1 MGALLYRMR
10 YSPPMPPSR
19 LVAKT
24 GLFLAATL
32 FSLALSELL
41 VRIVRD
47 PRPME
52 LQEQRRVFPTYY
64 PLAEG
69 GLFTRDRDSRL
80 RYRLTPGFEM
90 ELRDSLYR
98 INSLGFRGREQT
110 FWGHPETRRV
120 VLLGDSYAFGLGVDQ
135 SQTLAAQLESRLQ
148 ASCRSV
154 AVLNLG
160 VPGYHT
166 GQELALAERVG
177 FDLDPDLMVLL
188 FYANDETTEAFQYDP
203 ATRVLYGDA
212 LPVPYWLKGPL
223 ARSAAY
229 RWLARAKVGRM
240 RTRGDLTAMGDRH
253 WPVTRS
259 RLESLFQA
267 CANRGVPVV
276 LANVPMLLSSET
288 LQRPDWTGHQNCDL
302 GRSTAGPP
310 PQLHRIL
317 PRRGCDRR
325 DADLRKPAIGPSG
338 SLMADRRP
346 SYFFGFHHGSSRLQ
360 RIFQAA
366 SVSAMASPPSLTS
379 ISSARTRASM
389 DSTMTGAAP
398 MAVTSERSHTVAPAS
413 PVFRSTDGQPMRSVD
428 MGLK

>member
-1 MGALLYRMR
+1 
-10 YSPPMPPSR
+10 MPPSR
-19 LVAKT
+19 LVAKI

-32 FSLALSELL
+32 FSLALSEVV

-64 PLAEG
+64 PLAEA
-69 GLFTRDRDSRL
+69 GLFTRDRDSHL

-110 FWGHPETRRV
+110 SWDHPETPRV

-135 SQTLAAQLESRLQ
+135 SETLDAQLESRLQ
-148 ASCRSV
+148 GACRSV
-154 AVLNLG
+154 AILNLG

-177 FDLDPDLMVLL
+177 FDLDPDLVVLL
-188 FYANDETTEAFQYDP
+188 FYANDETTEAFQYDQ
-203 ATRVLYGDA
+203 ATGVLYGDA

-229 RWLARAKVGRM
+229 RWLARAKVGQM
-240 RTRGDLTAMGDRH
+240 RDRGDFQPLGDRH

-267 CANRGVPVV
+267 CADRGVPLV
-276 LANVPMLLSSET
+276 LANIPMLLNSDA
-288 LQRPDWTGHQNCDL
+288 LQRPDWTGHQNYERVAQLAESHEIPWVDL
-302 GRSTAGPP
+302 RSVLLAEGRSPDDPFFARIVISVEPP
-310 PQLHRIL
+310 RDHHLNPTGYSLVADAIAETLISGDLLSCPQD
-317 PRRGCDRR
+317 P
-325 DADLRKPAIGPSG
+325 
-338 SLMADRRP
+338 
-346 SYFFGFHHGSSRLQ
+346 
-360 RIFQAA
+360 
-366 SVSAMASPPSLTS
+366 
-379 ISSARTRASM
+379 
-389 DSTMTGAAP
+389 
-398 MAVTSERSHTVAPAS
+398 
-413 PVFRSTDGQPMRSVD
+413 
-428 MGLK
+428 

>member
-166 GQELALAERVG
+166 GQELVLAERIG

-288 LQRPDWTGHQNCDL
+288 LQRPDWTGHQNYERVAHL
-302 GRSTAGPP
+302 AERHEIPWV
-310 PQLHRIL
+310 
-317 PRRGCDRR
+317 
-325 DADLRKPAIGPSG
+325 DLRSVLLAEKQSPDDPFFERIVISVDSPRDHHLNSTGYSLVADAI
-338 SLMADRRP
+338 AET
-346 SYFFGFHHGSSRLQ
+346 
-360 RIFQAA
+360 
-366 SVSAMASPPSLTS
+366 LTS
-379 ISSARTRASM
+379 ANLLSGPQ
-389 DSTMTGAAP
+389 DP
-398 MAVTSERSHTVAPAS
+398 
-413 PVFRSTDGQPMRSVD
+413 
-428 MGLK
+428 

>member
-1 MGALLYRMR
+1 
-10 YSPPMPPSR
+10 MPPSR

-69 GLFTRDRDSRL
+69 GLFTLDRDSRL

-90 ELRDSLYR
+90 ELHDSLYR

-276 LANVPMLLSSET
+276 LANVPMLLSSEA
-288 LQRPDWTGHQNCDL
+288 LQRPDWTGHQNYERVAHL
-302 GRSTAGPP
+302 AERHEIPWV
-310 PQLHRIL
+310 
-317 PRRGCDRR
+317 
-325 DADLRKPAIGPSG
+325 DLRSVLLAEKQSPDDPFFERIVISVDSPRDHHLNSTGYSLVADAI
-338 SLMADRRP
+338 AET
-346 SYFFGFHHGSSRLQ
+346 
-360 RIFQAA
+360 
-366 SVSAMASPPSLTS
+366 LTS
-379 ISSARTRASM
+379 ANLLSGPQ
-389 DSTMTGAAP
+389 DP
-398 MAVTSERSHTVAPAS
+398 
-413 PVFRSTDGQPMRSVD
+413 
-428 MGLK
+428 

>member
-10 YSPPMPPSR
+10 YSPQMPPSR

-288 LQRPDWTGHQNCDL
+288 LQRSDWTGHQNYERVAHL
-302 GRSTAGPP
+302 AEMHEIPWV
-310 PQLHRIL
+310 
-317 PRRGCDRR
+317 
-325 DADLRKPAIGPSG
+325 DLRSVLLAEKQSPDDPFFERIVISVDSPRDHHLNSTGYSLVADAI
-338 SLMADRRP
+338 AET
-346 SYFFGFHHGSSRLQ
+346 
-360 RIFQAA
+360 
-366 SVSAMASPPSLTS
+366 LTS
-379 ISSARTRASM
+379 ANLLSGPQ
-389 DSTMTGAAP
+389 DP
-398 MAVTSERSHTVAPAS
+398 
-413 PVFRSTDGQPMRSVD
+413 
-428 MGLK
+428 